1 VSAENCDVV
10 KNVVSGTCRHHA
22 SSSLSSTSRRFDD
35 VIYPALLFDDRPTA
49 TMNRFDGHPTC
60 LECACTAVAGNASLA
75 RCVEFSAS
83 AAGPAG
89 DATGSDASLADATG
103 PPSIGGSPSTVR
115 VAGGHRLQPSLSSAV
130 ATSACRP
137 FPVPVVP
144 PPLLRVVRPTT
155 TATTSSPP
163 YHRRHP
169 LGVGTPWNI
178 HQMAALDEAGDDC
191 RETPGLFWRLSHRQA
206 APSSS
211 VESQSVPKSN
221 SRVADEAEIAVSTA
235 TGVHFARYHPQ
246 QHQQQIDCD
255 VSVLADSRSDDIDWS
270 TTHHVNDLSVV
281 YRI

>member
-1 VSAENCDVV
+1 MSAENSDVV
-10 KNVVSGTCRHHA
+10 KNVVSGACRHHA
-22 SSSLSSTSRRFDD
+22 SSTLSSASRRFDD

-60 LECACTAVAGNASLA
+60 LECACTAVTGNASLTH
-75 RCVEFSAS
+75 CVEFPAS

-89 DATGSDASLADATG
+89 DTTGSDASLADATG
-103 PPSIGGSPSTVR
+103 PPSIGGSPSTIR
-115 VAGGHRLQPSLSSAV
+115 VAGGHRLQPLPVSV
-130 ATSACRP
+130 ATSSCRP

-155 TATTSSPP
+155 TATTNSPP

-169 LGVGTPWNI
+169 LGIGTSWNVR
-178 HQMAALDEAGDDC
+178 QVAALDEAGDDC
-191 RETPGLFWRLSHRQA
+191 RDTPGLFWRLSHRQA
-206 APSSS
+206 AASSS
-211 VESQSVPKSN
+211 VESQPVSKSN
-221 SRVADEAEIAVSTA
+221 TRVADEAEIAVSTA

-270 TTHHVNDLSVV
+270 TTTHHGNDLSVV